1 MTLKEAL
8 DTIAKYCDGNDCGQC
23 QFRTSVVVNSEKYN
37 WCILQMETPEDW
49 KDIEVME

>member
-8 DTIAKYCDGNDCGQC
+8 DAIAKYCEENNCEWC
-23 QFRTSVVVNSEKYN
+23 QFRKTSWVNSEKYN